1 MIYNRLHQDG
11 KQSEK
16 HRFAVRVSVGLYFL
30 YRLAELG
37 CKSIHEQFTDTKTW
51 VKWFILKY
59 WKDCNALQHNLKE
72 IVDGQL
78 HALEP
83 TKCTTRSDLS
93 IIDWVAKAFGDDF
106 QPLIDWGDKVRKF
119 AQDLEL
125 ETMIYS
131 NHESVPYIIKWSQ
144 AQKFFV
150 DDFNYNLSVS
160 K

>member
-1 MIYNRLHQDG
+1 M
-11 KQSEK
+11 
-16 HRFAVRVSVGLYFL
+16 
-30 YRLAELG
+30 
-37 CKSIHEQFTDTKTW
+37 
-51 VKWFILKY
+51 
-59 WKDCNALQHNLKE
+59 KE